1 MVTKGL
7 TGHADGET
15 YIIHAAGADRSAVR
29 HTVGVK
35 RRVAGVTRTRAY
47 GVQVSGR
54 VYCRNRVIRCR
65 YVTVILERFS
75 RSKLGIVSKNNR
87 TILYNNTIG
96 KKCWQAYLN
105 CVFNISHVVIF
116 YENKETNNPS
126 PALAVI
132 RLLIGHEP
140 CYCRCDVIHRGLP
153 FQMRQGC

>member
-54 VYCRNRVIRCR
+54 VHCRNRVIRCR

-87 TILYNNTIG
+87 TILYNNTIRENRE
-96 KKCWQAYLN
+96 KMLASLSELCFQYQS
-105 CVFNISHVVIF
+105 CCNI
-116 YENKETNNPS
+116 
-126 PALAVI
+126 L
-132 RLLIGHEP
+132 
-140 CYCRCDVIHRGLP
+140 
-153 FQMRQGC
+153 